1 MGERLVI
8 LGAGGH
14 AKMVIEAARTQG
26 LYEPALCL
34 AHIDDLVP
42 NVLGIPVEPESDERL
57 AAVQQQGFHAFVAVG
72 SNRLR
77 RKLCTKLEQ
86 LGLPLATI
94 VSSQAWISP
103 SASVSAG
110 SVIMPG
116 AIIGAETKVGRGAI
130 INTAASVD
138 HDGVIGDFVH
148 IAPGVHLA
156 GCVTIGEISF
166 LGVGVS
172 VIPERCIGSG
182 STIGAG
188 AVVVRDVPDN
198 QVWVGCPAKFL
209 KAA

>member
-1 MGERLVI
+1 MPERLVI

-42 NVLGIPVEPESDERL
+42 HVLGIPVEPESDERL
-57 AAVQQQGFHAFVAVG
+57 AALQHQGFHAFVAVG

-77 RKLCTKLEQ
+77 RKLCNKLEQ

-110 SVIMPG
+110 SIIMPG

-130 INTAASVD
+130 INTSASVD

-156 GCVTIGEISF
+156 GCVTIGETSF

-172 VIPERCIGSG
+172 VIPERRVGSG
-182 STIGAG
+182 CTIGAG

-198 QVWVGCPAKFL
+198 QVWVGCPARFL

>member
-1 MGERLVI
+1 MPDRLVI

-14 AKMVIEAARTQG
+14 AKMVIEAARTQSQ
-26 LYEPALCL
+26 YEPSLCL

-42 NVLGIPVEPESDERL
+42 HVLGVAVEAESDERL
-57 AAVQQQGFHAFVAVG
+57 AALQQAGYHAFVAVG

-77 RKLCTKLEQ
+77 RKLCTKLEAI
-86 LGLPLATI
+86 GLPLATI
-94 VSSQAWISP
+94 VSSRAWVSP
-103 SASVSAG
+103 SATVGNGA
-110 SVIMPG
+110 VIMPG
-116 AIIGAETKVGRGAI
+116 AIIGAAASIGRGAI

-138 HDGVIGDFVH
+138 HDGIIGDYVH
-148 IAPGVHLA
+148 LAPGVHLA
-156 GCVTIGEISF
+156 GCVSIGETTF

-172 VIPERCIGSG
+172 VIPERTIGSG
-182 STIGAG
+182 TTIGAG

>member
-1 MGERLVI
+1 MPARLVI

-26 LYEPALCL
+26 KYEPTLCL
-34 AHIDDLVP
+34 AHVDDLVP
-42 NVLGIPVEPESDERL
+42 DVLGVATEAETDERL
-57 AAVQQQGFHAFVAVG
+57 LSLQQAGYHAFVAVG

-77 RKLCTKLEQ
+77 RKLCTKLQ
-86 LGLPLATI
+86 SLGLPLATI
-94 VSSQAWISP
+94 ISSQAWVSP
-103 SASVSAG
+103 SATLGAG
-110 SVIMPG
+110 TVVMPG
-116 AIIGAETKVGRGAI
+116 AIIGAAVTIGRGAI

-138 HDGVIGDFVH
+138 HDGGIGDYVH

-156 GCVTIGEISF
+156 GCVTIGEATF

-172 VIPERCIGSG
+172 VIPERTIGSG

-198 QVWVGCPAKFL
+198 QVWVGCPARFL